1 MLNASLPSRR
11 SCRLAAMAVAA
22 AVSTTLPATAQ
33 LIEGVYPADV
43 PGFGGAPGVS
53 VTSRVHDD
61 TDWQSIRLGSA
72 LLHPELTQSFGYD
85 SAVLAGQRGSATLDT
100 SGTLS
105 LSDFAGDQGYVANL
119 SLNHQQLTGDPSQS
133 QTDWT
138 AAVGSA
144 IPLSFGQMTVAVAH
158 LSLHETDTDL
168 DAAAFA
174 EPLPF
179 TVDTLRLGGALPAGR
194 FDLTPSFD
202 VTRYA
207 FGSTSIDGIA
217 APQSFRDRNVYEAG
231 LTASTGLTSVGDPD
245 RALLIL
251 RGTDTSY
258 TDPTAGPG
266 GTAEPSRDSTGG
278 SVLVGTAHDLDGI
291 WGWRVAVGA
300 GGRSF
305 SSSAYNSR
313 IAPLA
318 EAALTWQPTER
329 TTWHAALIRRIEDAS
344 DEGEGSYVATIAGV
358 AADHEVKRN
367 LILHAGIDFENAN
380 YSGGTTQTIT
390 TGRLSLLWLVDR
402 NVRMSAK
409 VELSDHAGGVGGT
422 YGEDV
427 VLLGMTVGI

>member
-1 MLNASLPSRR
+1 
-11 SCRLAAMAVAA
+11 MAVAV
-22 AVSTTLPATAQ
+22 AVSTAFPATAQ
-33 LIEGVYPADV
+33 LIEGVYPQDV
-43 PGFGGAPGVS
+43 PGFADAPGVS
-53 VTSRVHDD
+53 VTSRIHDD

-119 SLNHQQLTGDPSQS
+119 SLDHQQLTGDPTQS

-138 AAVGSA
+138 AAIGGA
-144 IPLSFGQMTVAVAH
+144 IPLSFGQLTVAAAH

-179 TVDTLRLGGALPAGR
+179 TVDTLRLEGAFPAGR
-194 FDLTPSFD
+194 FDLTPSLD
-202 VTRYA
+202 VTRYT

-217 APQSFRDRNVYEAG
+217 APQSYRDRDVYEAG
-231 LTASTGLTSVGDPD
+231 LTASAGLTSVSDPD

-251 RGTDTSY
+251 RGTDTEY
-258 TDPTAGPG
+258 TEPTTGPG

-278 SVLVGTAHDLDGI
+278 SVLFGAAHDLDGI
-291 WGWRVAVGA
+291 WGWRIAVGA

-305 SSSAYNSR
+305 RSSAYDSR

-318 EAALTWQPTER
+318 EVALTWQPTER
-329 TTWHAALIRRIEDAS
+329 TTWHVALIRRIEDAS
-344 DEGEGSYVATIAGV
+344 DEGVGSYVATIAGI

-367 LILHAGIDFENAN
+367 LILHAGIDLDDAS
-380 YSGGTTQTIT
+380 YSGGATQTIT
-390 TGRLSLLWLVDR
+390 TGRLALLWLVDR
-402 NVRMSAK
+402 NVRMSAR
-409 VELSDHAGGVGGT
+409 VELSEHAGGVGGT

-427 VLLGMTVGI
+427 VLFGMTVGI